1 MTSRTISV
9 RGIFDE
15 SGELI
20 RVLYKNGG
28 GKTYFMDCEP
38 SNDAS
43 IDAFLMELMPPQD
56 SRRRAHF
63 RQSSKTAPPHEPG
76 IVGL

>member
-1 MTSRTISV
+1 MTSIYISV

-15 SGELI
+15 GGELI

-43 IDAFLMELMPPQD
+43 IDAFLMELMPPQTEKLPAALILPQVND
-56 SRRRAHF
+56 GDNK
-63 RQSSKTAPPHEPG
+63 QL
-76 IVGL
+76 V

>member
-9 RGIFDE
+9 RAIFDE

-20 RVLYKNGG
+20 RILYKNGG

-43 IDAFLMELMPPQD
+43 IDAFLMELMPPQE
-56 SRRRAHF
+56 
-63 RQSSKTAPPHEPG
+63 KLPAPPLVNEG
-76 IVGL
+76 DNKQLV